1 MAVIFKQGDT
11 PTKWDLRIYIRDDK
25 DRLFDPYLITY
36 AFYYISDKGK
46 NRIGMPERTPIKES
60 TGYYFVGEKFN
71 TAFLRGDYY
80 VEWSIKRD
88 ATAPIEIARQEFA
101 IVS

>member
-36 AFYYISDKGK
+36 AFYSVSGK
-46 NRIGMPERTPIKES
+46 NRVGMAERIPIKES
-60 TGYYFVGEKFN
+60 TGYYFVGEKFS
-71 TAFLRGDYY
+71 TGFLRGGYY
-80 VEWSIKRD
+80 VEWSIQRD

>member
-36 AFYYISDKGK
+36 AFYSVTGK
-46 NRIGMPERTPIKES
+46 NRVGMAERIPIKES
-60 TGYYFVGEKFN
+60 TGYYFVGEKFS
-71 TAFLRGDYY
+71 TGFLRGGYY
-80 VEWSIKRD
+80 VEWSIQRD

>member
-36 AFYYISDKGK
+36 AFYSVSGK
-46 NRIGMPERTPIKES
+46 NRVGMAERIPIKES

-71 TAFLRGDYY
+71 TGFLRGDYY
-80 VEWSIKRD
+80 VEWSIQRD

>member
-25 DRLFDPYLITY
+25 NRFFDPYSITY
-36 AFYYISDKGK
+36 AFYSVAGK
-46 NRIGMPERTPIKES
+46 NRIGMAERIPIKES

-71 TAFLRGDYY
+71 TAFIKGDHY
-80 VEWSIKRD
+80 VEWSIQRD
-88 ATAPIEIARQEFA
+88 ATSPIEVARQEFA
-101 IVS
+101 IVG